1 MQTSYKKINCLCEF
15 SKFLCEYI
23 ENFLFATSLIYYK
36 SINML
41 HNIPNIITTDVNK
54 DVYLLKNK

>member
-23 ENFLFATSLIYYK
+23 ENFLFTTSLIYYK
-36 SINML
+36 NINML
-41 HNIPNIITTDVNK
+41 YNIHNIITTDVNK
-54 DVYLLKNK
+54 DVSLLQK